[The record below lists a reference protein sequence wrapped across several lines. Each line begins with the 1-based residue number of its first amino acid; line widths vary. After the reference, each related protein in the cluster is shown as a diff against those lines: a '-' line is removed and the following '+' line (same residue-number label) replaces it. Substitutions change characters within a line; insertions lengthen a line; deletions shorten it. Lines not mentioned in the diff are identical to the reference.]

1 MATKVT
7 IEGSRIT
14 PTDKLLAGHQ
24 RTVLLTPDVQNL
36 IDRGFVFVVH
46 SEELPDQAPVEVS
59 ETEGDAPRDD
69 TPDLEPPHR
78 NASAGD
84 WAEFLTAAGIDHE
97 PGASRTELIELWD
110 NQSDG

>member
-46 SEELPDQAPVEVS
+46 REELPDAAPAQES
-59 ETEGDAPRDD
+59 EPEGEAPQDETDPDPEPTESAPKRGRRPRATDAS
-69 TPDLEPPHR
+69 E
-78 NASAGD
+78 
-84 WAEFLTAAGIDHE
+84 
-97 PGASRTELIELWD
+97 
-110 NQSDG
+110 